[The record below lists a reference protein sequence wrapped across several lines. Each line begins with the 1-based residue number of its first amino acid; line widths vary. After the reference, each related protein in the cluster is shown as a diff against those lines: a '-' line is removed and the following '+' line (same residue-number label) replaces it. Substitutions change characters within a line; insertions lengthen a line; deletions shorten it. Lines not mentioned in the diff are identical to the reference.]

1 MSYSNHEVLPSLA
14 GWFRPLVG
22 MDPYNKKNV
31 EDSKAKALKAV
42 SVLDEHLLV
51 HTFLV
56 GERITL
62 ADLFAASMLSRGFQ
76 YVFDKQWREEHPNVT
91 RWYETVY
98 NQPIYSAVVGKLEF
112 IETAIPNQP
121 PKTDKQEKPKK
132 QQQKPKEAPKPTAK
146 EAEDNEDGEE
156 EDKPA
161 PKPKHPLESLPK
173 PTLVLDDWKRKYSN
187 EDTREVALP
196 WFWENFNAEEYSLW
210 KCEYRYNDELTQ
222 TFMTANLIGK
232 LFFPSKLNVSRAIL
246 RILSGGFFTRLEAS
260 RKYIFGA
267 ASVYGVK
274 NDSIVQ
280 GAFVVRGQ
288 EAEPAFDVAPD
299 YESYSFSKLD
309 SSKAE
314 DKEFV
319 NDSWSWDKPI
329 QVDGKEYEWADGKV
343 FK

>member
-1 MSYSNHEVLPSLA
+1 
-14 GWFRPLVG
+14 

-210 KCEYRYNDELTQ
+210 KCEYKYNDELTQ

-232 LFFPSKLNVSRAIL
+232 L
-246 RILSGGFFTRLEAS
+246 
-260 RKYIFGA
+260 
-267 ASVYGVK
+267 
-274 NDSIVQ
+274 
-280 GAFVVRGQ
+280 
-288 EAEPAFDVAPD
+288 
-299 YESYSFSKLD
+299 
-309 SSKAE
+309 
-314 DKEFV
+314 
-319 NDSWSWDKPI
+319 
-329 QVDGKEYEWADGKV
+329 
-343 FK
+343 